1 MFCGALHLWRA
12 APTLPLPLPLLPQ
25 RSSYHPR
32 RRSGAGADVLLTL
45 ALTHSLA
52 FTYLFIYLF
61 IFAAKQ
67 FTFYLIRMLQE
78 FVGFCTF
85 SCIQTGNW
93 TYSSSSVDS
102 LPANAHTCSC
112 RSLTCHSF
120 ITLPVSVLCISIF
133 SLQVFLLSLSIFGYL
148 FVFQTN
154 VTGLEIERGLI
165 DCYTFKK
172 WNAFFHI

>member
-1 MFCGALHLWRA
+1 MFCGALHLWHA
-12 APTLPLPLPLLPQ
+12 APTLPLPLLPQ

-45 ALTHSLA
+45 TLTHSLA

-67 FTFYLIRMLQE
+67 FTFYLMRMLQE

-112 RSLTCHSF
+112 PSLTCHSF
-120 ITLPVSVLCISIF
+120 ITLPVSLYLHIFPAGFASIF
-133 SLQVFLLSLSIFGYL
+133 IYLWILICVSDQRHWFGNWKRFNWLLYI
-148 FVFQTN
+148 
-154 VTGLEIERGLI
+154 
-165 DCYTFKK
+165 
-172 WNAFFHI
+172 